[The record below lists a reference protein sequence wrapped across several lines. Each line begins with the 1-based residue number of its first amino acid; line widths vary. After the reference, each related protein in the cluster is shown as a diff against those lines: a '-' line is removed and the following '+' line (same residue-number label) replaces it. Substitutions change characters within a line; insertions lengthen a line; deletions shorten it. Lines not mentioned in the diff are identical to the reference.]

1 MKNLTELSCVVVD
14 TREKNMEIYEF
25 LDRNKVNV
33 AQDALDVGDIMV
45 FGRETFLIERKTEAD
60 FISSLLDGRLFTQMR
75 NLAETSDVN
84 KYVPC
89 LLFIGDKWKIWKF
102 RNIKPIQVAGALNTI
117 QFKFGIQII
126 EERTEASAGLRILNL
141 VQMFDPE
148 KKISNKVYPIRTISK
163 KNLTNAEYVRG
174 ILEGFPTIGSTMAK
188 RWQEEFMTLDECLK
202 AIYNGE
208 LSKVK
213 GFGDKTLEAIKK
225 VYK

>member
-1 MKNLTELSCVVVD
+1 MKNLTELSCVVID

-148 KKISNKVYPIRTISK
+148 KKITNKVYPIRTISK
-163 KNLTNAEYVRG
+163 KNLTKEEYARS
-174 ILEGFPTIGSTMAK
+174 ILEGFPAISAVRSKKIIEHYGDLTLALEGMKTGDIENIGGIGKKIA
-188 RWQEEFMTLDECLK
+188 E
-202 AIYNGE
+202 AV
-208 LSKVK
+208 KVV
-213 GFGDKTLEAIKK
+213 F
-225 VYK
+225 